1 MSTKLNFEIIPNGG
15 FDSNKKIAG
24 KNENG
29 IVYAYITIETLK
41 PEITNKI
48 TSALEY
54 FLNKT
59 MVTDSP
65 EAYIEH
71 LVRTEKLYNET
82 VKDINTLKNRIKQ
95 LEELTNEGN
104 Y

>member
-59 MVTDSP
+59 MVVDSP

-71 LVRTEKLYNET
+71 LIKTEKLYYES
-82 VKDINTLKNRIKQ
+82 VQDINTLKKK
-95 LEELTNEGN
+95 
-104 Y
+104 